1 MSAAVEAVAGALRE
15 LHTRFAGLWEG
26 RLADYI
32 PQLAPAEPDA
42 FGPALISMDRGAGSA
57 AGDRHRL
64 GGRAVLPSGL
74 GRLVEG
80 GVRAAVAD
88 PAGHLVLLPGAG
100 EQNERTALRPF
111 DSREEAVARCAS
123 GLAD

>member
-1 MSAAVEAVAGALRE
+1 MLDLRQVTDIDSVAGRCCRADS
-15 LHTRFAGLWEG
+15 AG
-26 RLADYI
+26 
-32 PQLAPAEPDA
+32 
-42 FGPALISMDRGAGSA
+42 F
-57 AGDRHRL
+57 
-64 GGRAVLPSGL
+64 
-74 GRLVEG
+74 VEG